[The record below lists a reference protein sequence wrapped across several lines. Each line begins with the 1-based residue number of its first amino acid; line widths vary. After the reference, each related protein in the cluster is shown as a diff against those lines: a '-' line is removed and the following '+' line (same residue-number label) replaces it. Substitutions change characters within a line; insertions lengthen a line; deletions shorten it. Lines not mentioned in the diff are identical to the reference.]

1 MSAVIERNE
10 VPSDVFRAVLAI
22 SPEQREFIHR
32 YLECSDEVQ
41 SVVRSMFAVLEHEQT
56 TDGDR
61 QRAFATI
68 ADALYSDTKSEKG
81 HGRYGLDL
89 AKVERE
95 SAKGH
100 PIPDRRPVVTKR
112 LDQLDAQ
119 EAAFSERLRQILTEK
134 NITQEELA
142 KRLDCT
148 QSAISK
154 MLSRNTRPRR
164 KTIDK
169 LATALNVAPTDLWP
183 TLEIA
188 AILDS
193 VADFHEDQD
202 LTEEQEKAIEAAS
215 KRPPVK
221 VKTRDLPTRKR
232 KGS

>member
-22 SPEQREFIHR
+22 SPEQQEFIRR

-68 ADALYSDTKSEKG
+68 ADALYHNPEKG

-89 AKVERE
+89 TKVERD

-119 EAAFSERLRQILTEK
+119 ESTFCERLRQILTEK

-142 KRLDCT
+142 ERLDCT

-202 LTEEQEKAIEAAS
+202 LTEEQAKAIEAAS